1 MITKEMLNEFLN
13 ETNWSAEELLL
24 EVINDAFNTSEILNE
39 SIPTNLKRGNLA
51 EDIILGNPKLEKKFG
66 LENL

>member
-24 EVINDAFNTSEILNE
+24 EVINDDFNTSEILNK

>member
-39 SIPTNLKRGNLA
+39 SIPANLKRGNLA